1 MCCLRPRSRRAGY
14 RYGEPS
20 PPHCWPQ
27 RDPGSGHARDPLA
40 HRLRMK
46 STPCTCQ
53 PGLTTPRRAAI
64 TILRPG
70 IDVRA
75 HRPRWRTDRR
85 LGGRSPRSTFVIHCV
100 DVDRRSLRLTA
111 VRSSVDDLLEV
122 TVGPLA
128 EEMSA
133 DA

>member
-1 MCCLRPRSRRAGY
+1 MG
-14 RYGEPS
+14 S
-20 PPHCWPQ
+20 PPHPTAGRSGIQ
-27 RDPGSGHARDPLA
+27 ALARPGPAGSSATHEIDSMHLPARA
-40 HRLRMK
+40 HD
-46 STPCTCQ
+46 
-53 PGLTTPRRAAI
+53 PRRAAI